1 MTKITTEENATLKAD
16 VDLVWYMARVGLTP
30 DKEVVAPQ
38 RKIADYMPIL
48 EKMFPGINYYSISG
62 FSQVM
67 KEVAMPCVAKTNP
80 DLAACAT
87 SAEAEQRFGKTVD
100 IAEIKPSAGYEW
112 QDNYSWRESVAAQ
125 VGLKV
130 NADNRLAL

>member
-87 SAEAEQRFGKTVD
+87 SAE
-100 IAEIKPSAGYEW
+100 IKPSAGYEW